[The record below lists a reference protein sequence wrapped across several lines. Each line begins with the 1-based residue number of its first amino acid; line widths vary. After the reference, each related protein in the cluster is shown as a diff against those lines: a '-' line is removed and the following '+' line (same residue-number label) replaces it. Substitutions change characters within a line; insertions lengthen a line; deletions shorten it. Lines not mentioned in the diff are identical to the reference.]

1 MIFLKMQE
9 LNTYIVLFNGD
20 KLLLLK
26 RKNGLWEFPG
36 GGIEW
41 GETPEKSVIRETK
54 EETGLSVEN
63 LSFLT
68 VTSAIY
74 EKEGSEK
81 HSIYIVY
88 KGTTTDEDVKL
99 SEEHDEYRWLML
111 TEAKFMRNIG
121 LNADGVL
128 DCL

>member
-1 MIFLKMQE
+1 MQE